1 MADCRVKV
9 DPLRKLAVMMLSAA
23 VALAVGEGA
32 RAAPVAA
39 QTAADAIVTVGIT
52 NSTTDAALLI
62 AEKLGYFKE
71 QGIDAKLLPFD
82 AAAKMMAPAGS
93 GQLDVAA
100 GAPSA
105 ALYNALAA
113 HVNVKIVADKG
124 SAAPG
129 YGFQPVLVRKALVTS
144 GEYKSPKDLKGMRF
158 AEGAPGT
165 AAAVFV
171 TKFLK
176 QGGLGY
182 SDVKHVYLGFPLMIA
197 AFSNGA
203 IDAAALPE
211 PNATIAE
218 RAGYAIRVM
227 GNDQIYPNQ
236 QLTVLMYG
244 GSFISSRHDV
254 AQKFMLAY
262 LKAVRYY
269 NDALVGGHL
278 RGRTANGVIDVLTD
292 VMGTKDTSVFR
303 SMTASANDPNG
314 RVNVAS
320 LKEDLAFL
328 RDQGLVTDPN
338 VDVDDAVDVSFA
350 EAAVKTMGPYRARK

>member
-1 MADCRVKV
+1 MRDFVSSSQ
-9 DPLRKLAVMMLSAA
+9 RKLAVMAA
-23 VALAVGEGA
+23 AGAIALVL
-32 RAAPVAA
+32 AAGGGPPVAA
-39 QTAADAIVTVGIT
+39 QSAPDAVVTVGIT
-52 NSTTDAALLI
+52 NSTSDAPLLI
-62 AEKLGYFKE
+62 AAKLGYFKE
-71 QGIDAKLLPFD
+71 VGIDAKLLPFD
-82 AAAKMMAPAGS
+82 SAAKMMAPAGA

-113 HVNVKIVADKG
+113 KVDVKIVADKG
-124 SAAPG
+124 SSAPG
-129 YGFQPVLVRKALVTS
+129 YGFQPIMVRKALVTS

-158 AEGAPGT
+158 AEGAQGT

-171 TKFLK
+171 AKFLK
-176 QGGLGY
+176 LGGLQY

-197 AFSNGA
+197 ALDNGA

-218 RAGYAIRVM
+218 RAGYAVRVM

-244 GSFISSRHDV
+244 GPFIANRRDV

-262 LKAVRYY
+262 LKGVRFY
-269 NDALVGGHL
+269 NDALVNGHL
-278 RGRTANGVIDVLTD
+278 RGRTSDDVVAVLTE
-292 VMGTKDTSVFR
+292 VTGTKDPSVFR
-303 SMTASANDPNG
+303 AMTASANDPNG
-314 RVNVAS
+314 HVNIAS
-320 LKEDLAFL
+320 LKEDFAFL
-328 RDQGLVTDPN
+328 RDQGLLTDPN
-338 VDVDDAVDVSFA
+338 ASVDDAVDTSFA